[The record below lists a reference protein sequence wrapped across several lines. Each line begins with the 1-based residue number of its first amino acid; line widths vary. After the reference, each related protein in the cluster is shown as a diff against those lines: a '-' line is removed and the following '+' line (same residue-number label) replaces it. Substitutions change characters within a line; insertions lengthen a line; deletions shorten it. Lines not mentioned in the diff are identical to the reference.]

1 MSRVLELET
10 IVSNLDDNT
19 EVLNNLS
26 STVEG
31 FSKVISSLDTTYVK
45 IEDFNTVVGNLD
57 KMIEENINILAD
69 VKELQERL
77 IWQEL
82 DDNIN

>member
-10 IVSNLDDNT
+10 IVSNLDNNT
-19 EVLNNLS
+19 ETLNNLS

-31 FSKVISSLDTTYVK
+31 FSSIISSLDTTYVK

-77 IWQEL
+77 IWQDL
-82 DDNIN
+82 NDDIN